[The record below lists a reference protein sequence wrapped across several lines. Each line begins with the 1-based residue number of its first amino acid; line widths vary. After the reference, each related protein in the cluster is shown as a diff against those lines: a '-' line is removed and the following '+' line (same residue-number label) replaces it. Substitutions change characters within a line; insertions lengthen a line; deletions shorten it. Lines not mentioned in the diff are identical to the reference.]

1 MQFQDRLAE
10 EAFIE
15 VAALLAAAYQRH
27 VAARCIVPAL
37 PADSPPELLD
47 NSGGSSLHEQ

>member
-15 VAALLAAAYQRH
+15 VAALFATAYQRYL
-27 VAARCIVPAL
+27 AMLRI
-37 PADSPPELLD
+37 PPERPVEPSANDLD
-47 NSGGSSLHEQ
+47 KSSHSSLHRQ